1 MKLRF
6 EKWQACGNDYVFF
19 DFLNVT
25 QRLEP
30 EFPSKEWIS
39 AISDRRSALGSDGV
53 ILILPPENPEKTVAR
68 MRMFNADGSEAQ
80 MCGNGIRS
88 LAAIVNQQN
97 PELQEFR
104 VETLAG
110 LRSCKILD
118 HQGLDYRIEVNM
130 GRPSFL
136 PGHIPVLFDDVMV
149 INEDFDVEDR
159 SFQVSCVSMGN
170 PHCVIEVKD
179 LENFPVERFGPLI
192 EKHEVFP
199 EGVNVEFIEKK
210 DDLVF
215 QRTWERGSGETK
227 ACGTGACA
235 VGVTMIM
242 RNRIDS
248 PVNIQLRGGE
258 LKVTWDGLRE
268 VFLEGAAG
276 KEFSGS
282 IEWEPH
288 EPQKFELIKNSK
300 ILTNQK
306 KI

>member
-1 MKLRF
+1 MKLSF

-19 DFLNVT
+19 NFLNAEQT
-25 QRLEP
+25 LESD
-30 EFPSKEWIS
+30 FPKANWIS
-39 AISDRRSALGSDGV
+39 ALSNRASALGSDGV
-53 ILILPPENPEKTVAR
+53 ILILPPENPEKAVAR

-80 MCGNGIRS
+80 MCGNGLRS
-88 LAAIVNQQN
+88 LAAIVHQKN
-97 PELQEFR
+97 PSLKEFR

-110 LRSCKILD
+110 LRSCKILNS
-118 HQGLDYRIEVNM
+118 QGSDYLIEVNM

-149 INEDFDVEDR
+149 INEDFDLEDR

-179 LENFPVERFGPLI
+179 LEKFPVDHFGPMI

-199 EGVNVEFIEKK
+199 EGVNVEFVEKK

-248 PVNIQLRGGE
+248 PVTIQLRGGI

-268 VFLEGAAG
+268 VFLEGAAN
-276 KEFSGS
+276 KEFEGT
-282 IEWEPH
+282 IEWDPAR
-288 EPQKFELIKNSK
+288 PTDFSIV
-300 ILTNQK
+300 K
-306 KI
+306 K